1 MKAIYRYKNRAVNK
15 TPPTD
20 LTLTRRNA
28 WVLALAGF
36 IPFAALSASLWILE
50 PQSENYVLGQSALKT
65 YGAVILSF
73 LGGIRWGLALRVAS
87 EASTRI
93 VLILSV
99 LPSLVGWF
107 SLYLDAPYVYAV
119 QAMAFAGVGAWDALS
134 GERGAFGLWFV
145 RLRTVLT
152 FIVTAA
158 LIAAFFATL

>member
-1 MKAIYRYKNRAVNK
+1 MKAIYRYRNRSVK
-15 TPPTD
+15 KMPPTD

-36 IPFAALSASLWILE
+36 IPFAALSASLWLLE
-50 PQSENYVLGQSALKT
+50 QQSENYAFAQAALKT

-73 LGGIRWGLALRVAS
+73 LGGIRWGLALRSAS

-93 VLILSV
+93 ILILSV
-99 LPSLVGWF
+99 FPSLAGWF
-107 SLYLDAPYVYAV
+107 SLYLEAPFVYAV

-158 LIAAFFATL
+158 LIAAVFATL